1 MIVVHYFLT
10 KCLNDIKD
18 NNMKTF
24 KDLVFKQHSMRIG
37 IHAIMEFKNGYGIS
51 VVQTPYS
58 YGGKMGLYEI
68 AVIDKEGEVVYNT
81 PIAEGVIGYLREEDV
96 TQAMERIQLFESLP
110 F

>member
-1 MIVVHYFLT
+1 
-10 KCLNDIKD
+10 
-18 NNMKTF
+18 MKAF
-24 KDLVFKQHSMRIG
+24 KDLVFKPHPLGDG
-37 IHAIMEFKNGYGIS
+37 IQAVMHFENGYGVS
-51 VVQTPYS
+51 AVKTPYS